1 MSEFGRRDSED
12 EGASG
17 RPARRDDKPR
27 GGRSGAPHGGNRN
40 VGGRQDRG
48 GRDSSHQGRPRRDDR
63 GDRGERGGKPP
74 FGRDARGGDR
84 SRGDAPETGRRRFG
98 DDRKGQGDDR
108 RSGGYR
114 GGKPGDKPSGKAP
127 YGRDDRREGQPR
139 QGGRWEDR
147 GPRTGGPRGDK
158 PAYGTRGRDDK
169 PPFRDRGDKPA
180 YGNRDR
186 PDKPPFRDRGDKPAY
201 GNRGRDDKP
210 PFRDRGDKP
219 AYGNRDRPDKPP
231 FRDRGDKPAYG
242 TRGRDDK
249 PPFRDRGD
257 KPAYGNRADKPAFR
271 DRGDKPAY
279 GNRDRAE
286 KPSYG
291 DRGDKPSYRD
301 RGDKPAYGNR
311 DRAEKPS
318 YGDRGKPSHGARGDK
333 PSFRDR
339 DDKPAYGNRDRR
351 EGPSR
356 DAQSRGDDRRGAGR
370 PREARD
376 GKPEFKPRRDTRS
389 PHVNASPLDDETL
402 AKELLEAP
410 ELPEGVEFSDLDE
423 EARRELRTLPKALAE
438 TVGKHLVAAGSL
450 MDDDPDTALEHARYA
465 KAKASRVPIVREALG
480 LVAYHTGNWAESLS
494 ELRAVRRMTRS
505 ETHIAIIA
513 DAERALGRP
522 ERALD
527 LAKEANVGALPREVQ
542 IELRIVAA
550 GARRDL
556 GQLDA
561 AVVSLQ
567 GDDLDTRKREVWSAR
582 LFYAYA
588 DNLAAAGRT
597 DEAVRW
603 FMNAAEADDE
613 DTTDAAER
621 AAELADG

>member
-27 GGRSGAPHGGNRN
+27 GGRSGAPRGGNRN
-40 VGGRQDRG
+40 AGGRQDRG
-48 GRDSSHQGRPRRDDR
+48 GRDGGYQGRPRRDDR
-63 GDRGERGGKPP
+63 GDRGDRGGKPP

-84 SRGDAPETGRRRFG
+84 FRGEAPKSGQRRFG
-98 DDRKGQGDDR
+98 DDRKGPGDDR

-114 GGKPGDKPSGKAP
+114 GGKPGDKPTGKAP
-127 YGRDDRREGQPR
+127 YGRDDRREGPSR

-147 GPRTGGPRGDK
+147 GPRTGG
-158 PAYGTRGRDDK
+158 A
-169 PPFRDRGDKPA
+169 
-180 YGNRDR
+180 
-186 PDKPPFRDRGDKPAY
+186 
-201 GNRGRDDKP
+201 
-210 PFRDRGDKP
+210 
-219 AYGNRDRPDKPP
+219 
-231 FRDRGDKPAYG
+231 
-242 TRGRDDK
+242 
-249 PPFRDRGD
+249 RGD
-257 KPAYGNRADKPAFR
+257 KPAYGNRADKPAYRDRGEKPAYGNRDRNDKPPFR
-271 DRGDKPAY
+271 DHGDKPAY
-279 GNRDRAE
+279 GNRNRDDKPPFRDRNDKPAHGNRADKPSFRDRGDKPVHGDRDRAG

-301 RGDKPAYGNR
+301 R
-311 DRAEKPS
+311 E
-318 YGDRGKPSHGARGDK
+318 
-333 PSFRDR
+333 
-339 DDKPAYGNRDRR
+339 DKPAYGNRDRR
-351 EGPSR
+351 DGP
-356 DAQSRGDDRRGAGR
+356 SRGDDRRGAGR
-370 PREARD
+370 PRDTRD
-376 GKPEFKPRRDTRS
+376 GRPEFKPRRDTRS
-389 PHVNASPLDDETL
+389 PHVNEAPLDDEAL

-410 ELPEGVEFSDLDE
+410 ELPEGIEFSDLDE

-450 MDDDPDTALEHARYA
+450 MDDDSDAALEHARYA

-480 LVAYHTGNWAESLS
+480 LVAYHTGNWAEALS

-505 ETHIAIIA
+505 EAHIAVIA

-567 GDDLDTRKREVWSAR
+567 GDDLDTRKREPWSAR

-588 DNLAAAGRT
+588 DNLAAAGRK

-603 FMNAAEADDE
+603 FLNAAEADDE
-613 DTTDAAER
+613 DATDAAER